1 MQLGLRATAALTYAR
16 KEIVAVPHR
25 IFRAAVQDTGQ
36 YDKFVPW
43 CKKAQVTHI
52 SPLENHTQL
61 TVSFHDLGEISYNSH
76 VRITEQPNRC
86 TITSLCTDHPL
97 RHLQSIWDIAA
108 EGEQAARVRYN
119 LDFEFNSVLYQLTS
133 RAFLNFMGQNMWDTF
148 VKRAKEVYRQTQPA
162 PTPNEG
168 TQNT

>member
-25 IFRAAVQDTGQ
+25 IFRAAVQDTAQ
-36 YDKFVPW
+36 YDMFVPW
-43 CKKAQVTHI
+43 CKRAQVTHV

-76 VRITEQPNRC
+76 VRITEHPNRC

-97 RHLQSIWDIAA
+97 KHLQSIWDIAA
-108 EGEQAARVRYN
+108 EGEHSAMVSYN

-162 PTPNEG
+162 ETPKG
-168 TQNT
+168 SAQST